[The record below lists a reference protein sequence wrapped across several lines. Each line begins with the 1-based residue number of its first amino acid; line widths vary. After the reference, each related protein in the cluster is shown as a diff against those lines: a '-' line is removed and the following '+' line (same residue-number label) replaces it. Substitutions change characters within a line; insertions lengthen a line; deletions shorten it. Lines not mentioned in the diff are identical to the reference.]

1 MPYTDQATITATS
14 RCSLFGGAAALLGVA
29 GTAPAAVAAS
39 SPILNAARGITVLN
53 QQHDQADVPHADGAV
68 LDRIWRQV
76 RLLEQTILAATPA
89 TIAEAMVIL
98 MVAAGNLDMASS
110 CEDAGSIVNAAM
122 DAAARAT
129 RFLAS
134 AAGVSVAEFG
144 GDLYLPA
151 STGRA
156 A

>member
-1 MPYTDQATITATS
+1 MNRRNLLTAGPVVMA
-14 RCSLFGGAAALLGVA
+14 LAGAATGHAA
-29 GTAPAAVAAS
+29 AAPS
-39 SPILNAARGITVLN
+39 SPILNAARGIAALN
-53 QQHDQADVPHADGAV
+53 QQHEQADTPHADGAA

-76 RLLEQTILAATPA
+76 RLLEQTILAATPV
-89 TIAEAMVIL
+89 TIAEAMVVL

-134 AAGVSVAEFG
+134 AAGVTVAEFG

-151 STGRA
+151 SAEWA